1 MPGVP
6 DLLICDENG
15 QFHFIELK
23 HTATNAVNLSPHQ
36 VAWLSKHQH
45 SSSWVFIKRDFLKAE
60 TSIIYI
66 YKAADGIDVKL
77 QGLKKEPW
85 YKAEYPLDWIEIFSL
100 TIP

>member
-1 MPGVP
+1 MCIR
-6 DLLICDENG
+6 DR
-15 QFHFIELK
+15 
-23 HTATNAVNLSPHQ
+23 
-36 VAWLSKHQH
+36 H

-60 TSIIYI
+60 TSFIYI
-66 YKAADGIDVKL
+66 YKAADVIDVKL